1 MVRCRRVFSHAPC
14 ATPARPRPCRRTNGR
29 QISWPPCLN
38 NTIPGSFSSFLFP
51 LFSFLFFLNLLS
63 PAPDYV
69 IDCID
74 DVETKADLLQAC
86 QARNIAVLSAL
97 GAGGKSDPTRVLIGE
112 MADPVK
118 DPLAMKLRKTLYWR
132 AEARAKRA
140 AEAADEAATTAA
152 GGSKP
157 EGAVDGCT
165 SATSTKGKEKGRST
179 GRSVKGAD
187 PAVRS
192 VLEVSFST

>member
-1 MVRCRRVFSHAPC
+1 MD
-14 ATPARPRPCRRTNGR
+14 GR
-29 QISWPPCLN
+29 QISWPPCFN
-38 NTIPGSFSSFLFP
+38 NTIPGYFSSFLFP
-51 LFSFLFFLNLLS
+51 LFSFLFFLNFLS